1 MSSKCPTR
9 ATRRCSPTRRRSDE
23 LRNSCTAA
31 IARFTSPILTAKPAG
46 GFRRGFR
53 RWPRIVLGLYEAELA
68 IAQND
73 RKQNGVTR
81 TGTPSDIAYDEVGRA
96 VGLGLDRVRDLCR
109 EGRRHLKHG

>member
-1 MSSKCPTR
+1 M
-9 ATRRCSPTRRRSDE
+9 
-23 LRNSCTAA
+23 
-31 IARFTSPILTAKPAG
+31 
-46 GFRRGFR
+46 
-53 RWPRIVLGLYEAELA
+53 LGLYEAELA

-109 EGRRHLKHG
+109 EGRRHLKHGMPVKLKISAAQFKKHIHKRHK